1 MKTVGYSSVIYVER
15 NVLPWNKKIKKKLV
29 IQLPN

>member
-15 NVLPWNKKIKKKLV
+15 NVLPWNKKIKKK
-29 IQLPN
+29 IGDSAA